1 MLFNISRLQLAS
13 KLSLLLTCL
22 MFNATTS
29 IAYAN
34 ETAEINSIETGSSE
48 DKLVNVQLSQQDVE
62 ALKLGQKL
70 QQAMQAINLPNDPA
84 SIHKITALGWDQR
97 YYVMMRGW
105 LVLQLQADQSAYTG
119 SQSQQLLGDRIEFLK
134 LAIRTIDLE

>member
-1 MLFNISRLQLAS
+1 MLFRTHRLQAAT
-13 KLSLLLTCL
+13 KISLLFLCVL
-22 MFNATTS
+22 CNA
-29 IAYAN
+29 IIGNAYAN
-34 ETAEINSIETGSSE
+34 EVNGVDSASSE
-48 DKLVNVQLSQQDVE
+48 DKLVNVQLTQQDVD

-97 YYVMMRGW
+97 YYVMIRGW